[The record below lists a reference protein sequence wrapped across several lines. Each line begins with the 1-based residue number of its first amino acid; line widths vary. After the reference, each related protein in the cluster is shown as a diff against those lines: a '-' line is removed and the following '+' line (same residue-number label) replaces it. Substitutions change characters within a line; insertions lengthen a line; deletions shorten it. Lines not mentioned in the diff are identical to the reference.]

1 MAQDT
6 LIDLMREHAS
16 QASDPNVPGI
26 PGMIEPGNIDHIGRP
41 VVSFGDGLAGTVHA
55 MSFEDDQGR
64 EVLIPTIYN
73 GEKHTDKEAIKHYY
87 ERGEHLG
94 IFETPDQAT
103 AFSKAL
109 SNALGDKDLKH
120 LFTGPPRP
128 R

>member
-1 MAQDT
+1 MAQNT

-16 QASDPNVPGI
+16 RASDPNVPGI

-41 VVSFGDGLAGTVHA
+41 VVSLGDGRTGTVLA
-55 MSFEDDQGR
+55 MSFEEDGR
-64 EVLIPTIYN
+64 EVLIPTIYD
-73 GEKHTDKEAIKHYY
+73 GKKHKNDEAIAHYH
-87 ERGEHLG
+87 RTGEHLG
-94 IFETPDQAT
+94 VFETPDQAT

-109 SNALGDKDLKH
+109 SNALGDEDLKH